1 MKLTEFLAEGI
12 TLKESASVGREYQHL
27 EDLMIVNGS
36 HGAIK
41 ALHEL
46 RNIETDPS
54 SLNIKWDGSA
64 AVYWGREPNGTFIF
78 APKAQWEK
86 GLKLSKKGLHNEIVN
101 TGKMKAGEDPKD
113 FAAKRASLASQWTK
127 VYDELERAT
136 PKNFRGY
143 LWADTMFLKAPPKNK
158 QGNYEFKP
166 NRVDYFIA
174 PHSYLGE
181 RVANGAEMMF
191 AVHGKFDSYGLPASA
206 MNHASDAEIA
216 KFNEMNSRVITL
228 PIQRPSTP
236 IDRSENII
244 KIIMFVKKNSA
255 AIDEIANFAAMKF
268 SGWKKIMYDYAVK
281 RANSH
286 GKLKFNDWLDTA
298 KLSDNQKSLIRTEI
312 MPRPSFK
319 IFWQVFDAIQKA
331 KEFTLDK
338 LHKSHGEEQHNKL
351 GLSMAVNGVP
361 GGEGFAKVTDTIG
374 AVKLI
379 NPHFRSA
386 DKPERF
392 K

>member
-1 MKLTEFLAEGI
+1 MKLTEFLAESI
-12 TLKESASVGREYQHL
+12 IIKEAATVGREYQHL

-36 HGAIK
+36 AGAIK

-86 GLKLSKKGLHNEIVN
+86 GLKLSKKGLFNEIVN
-101 TGKMKAGEDPKD
+101 TGKMKAGEDTKT
-113 FAAKRASLASQWTK
+113 FVAKRTGLAAQWTK
-127 VYDELERAT
+127 VHDELERAT

-143 LWADTMFLKAPPKNK
+143 LWADTMFLRTPPKNK
-158 QGNYEFKP
+158 QGSYEFKP
-166 NRVDYFIA
+166 NKVDYFIA

-181 RVANGAEMMF
+181 RIANGAEMMF
-191 AVHGKFDSYGLPASA
+191 AVHGKFDSYGLPASE
-206 MNHASDAEIA
+206 MTHASDAEIA
-216 KFNEMNSRVITL
+216 KFNEMNSRVIVL

-236 IDRSENII
+236 IERSSNII

-255 AIDEIANFAAMKF
+255 AIDEIANFTAMKF

-281 RANSH
+281 RAQSH
-286 GKLKFNDWLDTA
+286 GTLKFNDWLD
-298 KLSDNQKSLIRTEI
+298 KSNLSDNQKGLIRAEI
-312 MPRPSFK
+312 MPRPAFK

-351 GLSMAVNGVP
+351 GLSMATNNEP

-374 AVKLI
+374 AIKLI
-379 NPHFRSA
+379 NPKFRSA
-386 DKPERF
+386 EKAEQF